1 MPHFIFN
8 SLLKMPPLL
17 KHRIHYSAFQ
27 VNISIILFLIFSS
40 VSIAETNV
48 AGVEITIDHYDY
60 FEKSIHNPPT
70 QYNPTIDAGLLNEDT
85 LVKTEKNVIGVVP
98 DDLWQRIKTHYAIEN
113 VQSPLT
119 SHHENWYAS
128 RPDYVARMIS
138 RSEKYLFHIVEE
150 LERRK
155 MPSEIALLPMIESA
169 YNPQAY
175 SRSHAAGIWQ
185 FIPSTGNYFGLKQ
198 NWWIDNRRNITVATN
213 AALDYLQKLHNMFGS
228 WDLALA
234 AYNAGEGTVSRAIA
248 YNQSKGLPTTYT
260 DLTLSNET
268 KNYVPKLQAVKNI
281 ITDPSAFGLTLQPLA
296 NMAYFQHVQVSSQM
310 DTKLVAKL
318 ANISFDEFLAL
329 NPSYNRP
336 ILASQEHNK
345 NEAHTILL
353 PITSVPIFEQNLA
366 SYDQPLVSWKT
377 YKTARGENVTTI
389 ANKFGMPV
397 SHLRH
402 VNGLSNEKKIKKPSI
417 ILVQSLQDYDDRM
430 TLNVSAT
437 EPVASKSITSQNKN
451 TIKEKKIIY
460 TIKSG
465 DTLYGIARKF
475 NIAVADIKRW
485 NKALSAQLIPGKKLT
500 IFHNS

>member
-1 MPHFIFN
+1 
-8 SLLKMPPLL
+8 
-17 KHRIHYSAFQ
+17 
-27 VNISIILFLIFSS
+27 
-40 VSIAETNV
+40 
-48 AGVEITIDHYDY
+48 
-60 FEKSIHNPPT
+60 
-70 QYNPTIDAGLLNEDT
+70 
-85 LVKTEKNVIGVVP
+85 VIGVVP

-213 AALDYLQKLHNMFGS
+213 AALDYLQKLHSMFGS

-451 TIKEKKIIY
+451 TIKEKK
-460 TIKSG
+460 
-465 DTLYGIARKF
+465 
-475 NIAVADIKRW
+475 
-485 NKALSAQLIPGKKLT
+485 
-500 IFHNS
+500 